1 MKRTI
6 QALTVLL
13 LSGTIALV
21 PGSEP
26 VGPEAELSTSC
37 TGFVN
42 WTHKRWLWDDEY
54 HQSRGGPHPRTWH
67 PNWTWRWDGY
77 VTADGTPHDNLD
89 EDHTLDD
96 PHHSSCNP

>member
-37 TGFVN
+37 TGFV
-42 WTHKRWLWDDEY
+42 R
-54 HQSRGGPHPRTWH
+54 
-67 PNWTWRWDGY
+67 
-77 VTADGTPHDNLD
+77 LD
-89 EDHTLDD
+89 SQKDVLVG
-96 PHHSSCNP
+96 